1 MSGTIKITVGTC
13 TDKGKKALNQDY
25 HAYRVPGATLMG
37 TKGIALALAD
47 GISSSPVS
55 QVASQVAVTSFLE
68 DYYATPEAWSV
79 GRSVDRVLVAANA
92 WLHAQSRRGPDRF
105 ERDKGYV
112 CTFSALVMR
121 GSTVHLFHVGDA
133 RIYRLQGRALE
144 QLTEDHRLWV
154 SQNESY
160 LARAMGMDSHLT
172 IDHDTIAAEAGD
184 IFMLATD
191 GVYEHLEAGDV
202 TRALERCGDDYDAAA
217 AALVECALAN
227 GSGDNLTV
235 LLVRIDRLPDPA
247 ADTLYLQSLEKP
259 FAPPLESRMLFE
271 GYRVIR
277 SLSATSRSQVYLA
290 EDTQT
295 GTPVVLKT
303 LSTEMQHERAQV
315 EHFLGEEWIARRL
328 NNAHL
333 LKAYPQQRPRQH
345 LYTVMEYIEGQS
357 LAQWMIDN
365 PAPDLETVRR
375 FAEQIVRGLLAMH
388 RQEMVH
394 RDLRPENIL
403 IDCSGTLKIIDFG
416 STRIEGIQDI
426 APESPQTQMPGTAH
440 YSAPEYFLG
449 DPGSPRSDLYS
460 LAAIVYRML
469 SGNSP
474 YGVRVAR
481 TNKRSEQK
489 KLKYVSLC
497 TANSGVPIWIDEALR
512 KALHPDPARRYG
524 DVAEFAYDLRH
535 PNRAYLKK
543 KRAPLI
549 ERDPTRFWQGVSL
562 LLGLALFILSALCFG
577 G

>member
-1 MSGTIKITVGTC
+1 MRKTIAITVGTC
-13 TDKGKKALNQDY
+13 TDKGQKPLNQDY
-25 HAYRVPGATLMG
+25 HAYRVPNSTLMV
-37 TKGIALALAD
+37 TKGIALAIAD

-68 DYYATPEAWSV
+68 DYYSTPETWSV

-105 ERDKGYV
+105 DRDKGYV
-112 CTFSALVMR
+112 CTLSALVLR
-121 GSTVHLFHVGDA
+121 GSTAHLFHVGDA
-133 RIYRLQGRALE
+133 RIYRLRGQACE

-160 LARAMGMDSHLT
+160 LARAMGMDSHLA
-172 IDHDTIAAEAGD
+172 IDHDTMAVEAGD

-191 GVYEHLEAGDV
+191 GVYEHLGAEEI
-202 TRALERCGDDYDAAA
+202 TTALERCKDDYSAAA
-217 AALVECALAN
+217 AELVARALAN

-235 LLVRIDRLPDPA
+235 LLVRIDTLPDPA

-271 GYRVIR
+271 GYRIVR
-277 SLSATSRSQVYLA
+277 SLSATSRSRVYLA

-295 GTPVVLKT
+295 GTPVVLKA
-303 LSTEMQHERAQV
+303 LSTEMQHERALV
-315 EHFLGEEWIARRL
+315 EHFLSEEWIARRL

-333 LKAYPQQRPRQH
+333 LKAYPQQRPRH
-345 LYTVMEYIEGQS
+345 YLYTVMEYVDGQS

-365 PAPDLETVRR
+365 PSPDLETVRR
-375 FAEQIVRGLLAMH
+375 FAEQMVRGLLAMH

-403 IDCSGTLKIIDFG
+403 IDGTGTLKIIDFG

-426 APESPQTQMPGTAH
+426 VPESPQTQMPGTAH

-469 SGNSP
+469 SGASP
-474 YGVRVAR
+474 YGVKVAR
-481 TNKRSEQK
+481 TKKPSEQK
-489 KLKYVSLC
+489 KLKYISLC

-512 KALHPDPARRYG
+512 KALHPNPARRYV

-535 PNRAYLKK
+535 PNRAFLKK

-549 ERDPTRFWQGVSL
+549 ERDPTRFWQGASL
-562 LLGLALFILSALCFG
+562 LLALALFMLSALCFG
-577 G
+577 R